1 VNARPSAVATMSIP
15 ELGER
20 LRISRMSAY
29 RLVQQR
35 RIATVP
41 VGSGSRPRMRV
52 TEDAFADFLARNTEP
67 AKA

>member
-1 VNARPSAVATMSIP
+1 VKARPGVAAAMTIP
-15 ELGER
+15 ELAAR
-20 LRISRMSAY
+20 LHISRMSAY

-52 TEDAFADFLARNTEP
+52 TEEELADFLARNTEP